1 MERAFL
7 LDAESVSR
15 QHRSAIRL
23 FLKDEQTGQAYPAYF
38 DFSPYFLM
46 VPKTEA
52 TGDFGSE
59 KMEEFKKGL
68 VFQKFSFRGKDAKI
82 TAVETVE
89 KLVALKPT
97 KLLKIIV
104 DHPRNVSFLS
114 GELAQFG
121 TVYENNIPFHYRF
134 MIDSG
139 LKPNA
144 LVEYEESDDGFV
156 RSAKKAHAES
166 FPALRTLAIDIEAF
180 SSTGALPEPGK
191 DPCIMV
197 SYASSVKDAGVIT
210 FKHAVDAQNVENA
223 ADEKGMLEGLSKVI
237 AQNHTD
243 LLCTY
248 NGDAFD
254 LPFLQKRAEVN
265 GAALRLGRTK
275 KHVYAKKIGMR
286 TKTYVPGRIH
296 FDVYHAITFLN
307 TVGAIKLQRLT
318 LDDAYFELFGKHKV
332 DLKYDQIWENWKSGK
347 GMDKVAEYA
356 KVDSI
361 ACLELANYCL
371 DLELALSRQVGLP
384 MFESSRATAGQLV
397 EFYLMRKSFEYNEI
411 VPNKPSYS
419 EVVARSDNPL
429 QGAFVKTP
437 EPGVY
442 ENIAVLD
449 FRSLYPSIIVSHNID
464 PSTKDCTCCTDE
476 ETKAATGHHYCK
488 KRKGLVPRVLEEVLE
503 SRFAIKNKLS
513 QMKKDGKSE
522 THEYKQ
528 LNATQ
533 WALKVIANSFYG
545 YLAYPRSRWYDFD
558 CGSAITGLA
567 RNYIKATMEAAES
580 SGYKV
585 LYGDTDSLMIQ
596 YPKGGEDAVYEFR
609 ARVNKKLPGNMELEL
624 EEFFVRG
631 LFVSKKAVG
640 AAASA
645 KAEGA
650 KKKYAM
656 ITKEGK
662 IKIRGFELVRRD
674 WSGVAKR
681 TQKELLRILLETGD
695 VKAAADMV
703 MKVVT
708 ELKSGKVALDDLT
721 ILTQLR
727 KKAGSYAVM
736 SPELMA
742 SQKAR
747 AAGIR
752 LPENAIIGYVIGKKG
767 KSISDKAILREL
779 ATDYD
784 PDYYINNQVIPA
796 TLKLLSAFGYDED
809 ALKSKGTQSKLGDW

>member
-7 LDAESVSR
+7 LDAEPVSR
-15 QHRSAIRL
+15 GHRSAIRL
-23 FLKDEQTGQAYPAYF
+23 FLKDEKTGQAYPAYF
-38 DFSPYFLM
+38 DFSPYFLL
-46 VPKTEA
+46 VPKTDV
-52 TGDFGSE
+52 TGEFGSK
-59 KMEEFKKGL
+59 KMAEFSKGL
-68 VFQKFSFRGKDAKI
+68 LSQKFSFRGKDARI
-82 TAVETVE
+82 TAVEAVE
-89 KLVALKPT
+89 KLVALKKT
-97 KLLKIIV
+97 KLLKITA

-114 GELAQFG
+114 GELSQFG

-134 MIDSG
+134 MMDSG

-144 LVEYEESDDGFV
+144 LVEYEDGEDGF
-156 RSAKKAHAES
+156 AKDARKVHAEE
-166 FPALRTLAIDIEAF
+166 FPPLRTLAIDIEAF
-180 SSTGALPEPGK
+180 SNSGAMPEPGR

-197 SYASSVKDAGVIT
+197 SFATTGKKAGVIT
-210 FKHAVDAQNVENA
+210 YKHLVDASDVENV
-223 ADEKGMLEGLSKVI
+223 ADEKSMLERLSQVI
-237 AQNHTD
+237 AQNHAD

-254 LPFLQKRAEVN
+254 LPFLQKRADVT
-265 GAALRLGRTK
+265 GAQFRLGRTK
-275 KHVYAKKIGMR
+275 KQVFARKIGMR

-332 DLKYDQIWENWKSGK
+332 DLKYDQIWESWKTGK
-347 GMDKVAEYA
+347 GMGKVAEYA

-361 ACLELANYCL
+361 ACLELAGYCI

-384 MFESSRATAGQLV
+384 LFESSRATAGQLV
-397 EFYLMRKSFEYNEI
+397 EFYLMRKSFEYGEM

-419 EVVARSDNPL
+419 EVVARSENPL

-464 PSTKDCTCCTDE
+464 PTTKDCSCCTDP
-476 ETKAATGHHYCK
+476 ETTAATGHHYCK

-503 SRFAIKNKLS
+503 SRFAIKRRHS
-513 QMKKDGKSE
+513 EIKKAGGSDS
-522 THEYKQ
+522 HEYKQ
-528 LNATQ
+528 LHATQ

-558 CGSAITGLA
+558 CGSAITALA
-567 RNYIKATMEAAES
+567 RNYIKATMESAEA
-580 SGYKV
+580 SGFKV
-585 LYGDTDSLMIQ
+585 LYGDTDSLMIL
-596 YPKGGEDAVYEFR
+596 YPKGGEDKVMGFR
-609 ARVNKKLPGNMELEL
+609 AKVNEKLPGNMELEL
-624 EEFFVRG
+624 EEFYARG
-631 LFVSKKAVG
+631 LFVSKKATG
-640 AAASA
+640 AAKEE
-645 KAEGA
+645 KAAGA

-681 TQKELLRILLETGD
+681 TQKELLRILLETGN

-708 ELKSGKVALDDLT
+708 ELKSGKVPLDDLV

-727 KKAGSYAVM
+727 KKAGSYAIM
-736 SPELMA
+736 SPELNA
-742 SQKAR
+742 AQKAR

-752 LPENAIIGYVIGKKG
+752 LPENAVIGYVIGKKG
-767 KSISDKAILREL
+767 KSISDKAMLREM

-809 ALKSKGTQSKLGDW
+809 ALKSKGTQSRLGNW

>member
-7 LDAESVSR
+7 LDAESVSKSR
-15 QHRSAIRL
+15 RSAIRL
-23 FLKDEQTGQAYPAYF
+23 FLKDEKTGKAYPEYF
-38 DFSPYFLM
+38 DFLPYFL
-46 VPKTEA
+46 VIPKVEV

-68 VFQKFSFRGKDAKI
+68 FSQKFSFRGKDAKI

-97 KLLKIIV
+97 KLLKVIV

-114 GELAQFG
+114 DELKQFG

-144 LVEYEESDDGFV
+144 LVEYEESEDGFV
-156 RSAKKAHAES
+156 RNAKKAHAES

-180 SSTGALPEPGK
+180 SSTGALPEPAR

-197 SYASSVKDAGVIT
+197 SFADKDNAGVIT
-210 FKHAVDAQNVENA
+210 FKHAVNAEGVENA
-223 ADEKGMLEGLSKVI
+223 ADEKAMLERFSKVI
-237 AQNHTD
+237 AEHHAD

-254 LPFLQKRAEVN
+254 LPFLQKRADVT
-265 GAALRLGRTK
+265 GAAFKLGRTK
-275 KHVYAKKIGMR
+275 KAVFAKKIGMR
-286 TKTYVPGRIH
+286 TKTYVQGRIH

-307 TVGAIKLQRLT
+307 TVGAIKLSRLT

-332 DLKYDQIWENWKSGK
+332 DLKYDQIWENWKTGK

-361 ACLELANYCL
+361 ACLDLANYCL

-397 EFYLMRKSFEYNEI
+397 EFYLMRKSFEYGEI

-419 EVVARSDNPL
+419 EVVARSENPL

-503 SRFAIKNKLS
+503 SRFAIKRKLS
-513 QMKKDGKSE
+513 DIKKAGGAD
-522 THEYKQ
+522 TQEYKQ

-567 RNYIKATMEAAES
+567 RNYIKATMDAAEA

-596 YPKGGEDAVYEFR
+596 YPKGGEDEVFEFR

-631 LFVSKKAVG
+631 LFVSKKATG
-640 AAASA
+640 AKDEKAA
-645 KAEGA
+645 GA

-708 ELKSGKVALDDLT
+708 QLKSGNVPLDDLT

-727 KKAGSYAVM
+727 KKAGSYAIM
-736 SPELMA
+736 SPELNA
-742 SQKAR
+742 AQKAR

-752 LPENAIIGYVIGKKG
+752 LPDNAIIGYVIGKKG
-767 KSISDKAILREL
+767 KSISEKAVLREM
-779 ATDYD
+779 AIDYD

-809 ALKSKGTQSKLGDW
+809 SLKSKGTQSKLGDW